1 MFLEQHPLRLCC
13 SLTDCHYV
21 FANTLTF
28 VGSVAHRT
36 ILCHALDTH
45 TIELM
50 MHAQCI
56 GRTHCR
62 AHVACTVYGSHTLLS
77 SRCMNI
83 ITSRPGR
90 LVRWAAFKERVFSSG
105 IEPSL
110 RQLAWKFLLGVY
122 PHDST
127 RQERAALLSKKVREY
142 ERMRAQWQTLN
153 EEQASR

>member
-1 MFLEQHPLRLCC
+1 MNNLCSC
-13 SLTDCHYV
+13 
-21 FANTLTF
+21 
-28 VGSVAHRT
+28 
-36 ILCHALDTH
+36 
-45 TIELM
+45 
-50 MHAQCI
+50 
-56 GRTHCR
+56 
-62 AHVACTVYGSHTLLS
+62 
-77 SRCMNI
+77 CMNI
-83 ITSRPGR
+83 TSSGSGR

-127 RQERAALLSKKVREY
+127 RLERAALLSKKVREY